1 MSATTRLETIKRKI
15 CEADVSFHAPKRART
30 IKPFYKSH
38 LTMLQSLCENDHVHE
53 NTWNAVKLFLQN
65 KSVLLKHKKKQEHLR
80 GIHQQAVKHVQHQSA
95 AQPHTPT
102 YATPQQLHSP
112 SMFSPLGMSQA
123 TTTDRPRCSFAIV
136 VRLLGLQADAAQQDS
151 RFSSLLADTNAR
163 IEQLEATLKTLKLKR
178 REEDRKKMKSL
189 LSGSSANE
197 NINDADANGVSNDNV
212 IIETET
218 KIQLWKMLAHELTQ
232 VQ

>member
-1 MSATTRLETIKRKI
+1 
-15 CEADVSFHAPKRART
+15 
-30 IKPFYKSH
+30 
-38 LTMLQSLCENDHVHE
+38 
-53 NTWNAVKLFLQN
+53 
-65 KSVLLKHKKKQEHLR
+65 
-80 GIHQQAVKHVQHQSA
+80 
-95 AQPHTPT
+95 
-102 YATPQQLHSP
+102 
-112 SMFSPLGMSQA
+112 
-123 TTTDRPRCSFAIV
+123 

-212 IIETET
+212 IVETET